1 MEVGVALPQ
10 MVKDF
15 DRDKFVNWCEGIDA
29 GPFSSISAG
38 ERITFHN
45 LEGIPA
51 CAAAAALTERVKV
64 FANLIVMPW
73 HTVPLITKQLI
84 AIDVISN
91 GRLEIGVGIGGR
103 KQDYEA
109 LGVNFGHLHQRL
121 DDSVIE
127 MLHLWKGGAA
137 GDGGV
142 LGPPPPQAQPLVLAG
157 AMGPK
162 ALARAAKWADGVSGF
177 TITANAEEAEQLFLA
192 TSKAWANEG
201 KTKPPRQVTGFFCAL
216 GPDAENRLRN
226 FSYEYLEV
234 FGPLFARSV
243 AEEISAFT
251 PERIGDSL
259 EAIAAA
265 GGDECILVPGSADP
279 KCLEELSALVADRGF

>member
-1 MEVGVALPQ
+1 

-15 DRDKFVNWCEGIDA
+15 DRDKFVNWCEKIDA

-45 LEGIPA
+45 LEGITA

-109 LGVNFGHLHQRL
+109 LGINFGHLHQRL

-127 MLHLWKGGAA
+127 MLRLWKGGAA

-142 LGPPPPQAQPLVLAG
+142 LGPPPPQTQPLVLAG

-162 ALARAAKWADGVSGF
+162 ALARAAKWADGISGF
-177 TITANAEEAEQLFLA
+177 TITANAEEAEQLFIT
-192 TSKAWANEG
+192 TSQAWDNEG
-201 KTKPPRQVTGFFCAL
+201 RTKPPRQVTGFFCAL
-216 GPDAENRLRN
+216 GPDAKNRLRN
-226 FSYEYLEV
+226 FAYDYLEV
-234 FGPLFARSV
+234 FDPVFARSI
-243 AEEISAFT
+243 AEEISTFT
-251 PERIGDSL
+251 PERIGDAL
-259 EAIAAA
+259 EAIAAG

-279 KCLEELSALVADRGF
+279 KCLEELSALVTDRGF